1 MPNDSREK
9 ILRRIREALSVEAPP
24 RHLAHG
30 GLPAGEHAPAEW
42 LPPVPPSLD
51 GLVSLFEKNS
61 ADLKTEVRRC
71 ADAAAVGSE
80 LAALAREHGWRS
92 VASHRFDLGNPAVQA
107 LGLPVVDTGDSYE
120 TAALERCDAGI
131 SGCDCLVA
139 QTGGI
144 MVTAA
149 SAGGRAL
156 SVLPPHHVVIASK
169 SQLVG
174 DLADAFAHL
183 RNAHKEI
190 PAFVSFI
197 TGPSRTGDIERILVL
212 GAHGPKKLT
221 VLLADDPEL
230 ISG

>member
-9 ILRRIREALSVEAPP
+9 ILRRIHEALAVEAPA
-24 RHLAHG
+24 RHLGHG
-30 GLPAGEHAPAEW
+30 SHPSGHLPTDW
-42 LPPVPPSLD
+42 LPPVPPSLE
-51 GLVSLFEKNS
+51 GMVSLFEKNS
-61 ADLKTEVRRC
+61 ADLKTEVRHC
-71 ADAAAVGSE
+71 AGLGG
-80 LAALAREHGWRS
+80 LAAGLAGLARENGWKS
-92 VASHRFDLGNPAVQA
+92 VGSHSFALGDAAVQS
-107 LGLPVVDTGDSYE
+107 LGLPLVLTDCEYE
-120 TAALERCDAGI
+120 TASLERCDVGI

-156 SVLPPHHVVIASK
+156 SVLPPHHVVVASR

-174 DLADAFAHL
+174 NLADAFAHL
-183 RNAHKEI
+183 RKSYKEI
-190 PAFVSFI
+190 PASVSFI

-221 VLLADDPEL
+221 VLLLE
-230 ISG
+230 S